1 MRGGVEFPAVEH
13 DGVRAQ
19 SPVHRDE
26 QLRERLP
33 FVVRWRP
40 HGAAGSA
47 PYAVGVVGGDHV
59 RFRADAGL
67 RDGQVGRQFAEAG
80 EVGVVVVEF
89 QGAVLGFR
97 GVALDGDLGDGF
109 GDDDGLVVV
118 GDDVGGVEAVQRLP
132 RPIGHGEPRRVVD
145 ADACG
150 RAERHVV
157 ESARVMVGVF
167 IPYRPHSGVRVEAVE
182 QSELRWVVVGPVGCH
197 GCGGVE
203 AVGVG
208 LWRVRF
214 PGSSVELRQSFGHG
228 ADPMQA
234 RVACIG

>member
-1 MRGGVEFPAVEH
+1 MAGSSFRLSNTMVSGRSRRSIETSSCANASRSSS
-13 DGVRAQ
+13 DGVHTVPPALPHTP
-19 SPVHRDE
+19 SELSAETTSDSALMLDCVMV
-26 QLRERLP
+26 RL
-33 FVVRWRP
+33 
-40 HGAAGSA
+40 AGSLPRPVKSVSWSSNSRA
-47 PYAVGVVGGDHV
+47 PSLD
-59 RFRADAGL
+59 F
-67 RDGQVGRQFAEAG
+67 
-80 EVGVVVVEF
+80 
-89 QGAVLGFR
+89 AVLPWMVIWVTGSGMMMVWSSSVMMSAASR
-97 GVALDGDLGDGF
+97 PSSVS
-109 GDDDGLVVV
+109 
-118 GDDVGGVEAVQRLP
+118 P

-167 IPYRPHSGVRVEAVE
+167 IPYRPHSGVCVEAVE